1 MISLDVIRVASS
13 VPRFLGTKQCF
24 GRGTWDHVLGRGVLQ
39 TLAGTL
45 AVRGAEYLG
54 QPVRAKAERRNGT
67 GLWGPEEH
75 FFGRPPLTLKLR
87 QLVMICVWALRDQKE
102 SLEDSDTG
110 VRSGRGY

>member
-1 MISLDVIRVASS
+1 MFRTGN
-13 VPRFLGTKQCF
+13 LGPCARE
-24 GRGTWDHVLGRGVLQ
+24 GRAADSCWDLGC
-39 TLAGTL
+39 T
-45 AVRGAEYLG
+45 GAEYLG
-54 QPVRAKAERRNGT
+54 QPVKAKAERRNGT
-67 GLWGPEEH
+67 GLCGPEEH